1 MSTVT
6 KPRQQRGGRRPSQPH
21 TGPNPSPLVIPGPQS
36 QPQSQSHASTPTSSA
51 QSARAPHS
59 RTSSKSAN
67 VIDLTSPTLPTP
79 IRSRGRSGSISKSV
93 AASPSVL
100 RSAAQ
105 EAFPPAMPSKGQ
117 LVVTNSRKKARYSF
131 PFPTTAQQQQ
141 NSQAPFLVS
150 FNNSVPVELKML
162 PQPAHKKPKR
172 STRQKVAPQPTTQAA
187 SKDNKLKSYMIE
199 PPLGCHSY
207 PFRDNSGK
215 ELKDPKFPDF
225 FPWKGTHPEDHV
237 TESAARTGFSD
248 KMHSG
253 EQSSAKVLLAP
264 LIKKNVGVDIISSIF
279 VTILEKRQH
288 IGRIS
293 TPSTFKFPP
302 RVTFPGAKKESWLRD
317 LANPD
322 IPLRRLSR
330 TIPLGLRGK
339 ELLDECTAKN
349 IPLLR
354 ALWYVRCVGANELRS
369 LKRKGAGSLAVGN
382 ETKWLREWTQGVV
395 QYLEK
400 GMADCGKDG
409 QSRPS
414 GKAEA
419 SSSSSASVARST
431 WKLRM
436 TYILRLTSQLYSEN
450 LLDRGAF
457 LEWYIT
463 LLETC
468 SLDKL
473 PLAMLILHIE
483 WDHIVSSRKFS
494 RRLVDALLG
503 KVNQII
509 SIGELDIYKPLLQRL
524 AIHITRLLLNHRQ
537 AFINPKSWL
546 INEAPLRACVDTS
559 NPVIIS
565 SINNIASRN
574 RNLEPGNTKSSNGS
588 TSPRKA
594 AIDFLDRIRAPYD
607 IEDVTTMFLALSKD
621 YHQTVKALC
630 EWAVTSLR
638 VGLHRLYF
646 AVRLLRKVSRLG
658 IQIQP
663 PIHDFLLA
671 TGGGRR
677 CKKHVYLLIS
687 ELVRSKHFT
696 AGKYMSWLISRGALM
711 RHGSIDEE
719 QPCYIRLLAEIPVN
733 HQHTPSA
740 QRNLRSNLLLQK
752 GFFVNAEAASLAKAK
767 EIVMDRIPGIFVTG
781 NGKLPMVV
789 KSESAFTFEEI
800 KFLHGLTR
808 NVMSELGF
816 WVCAAVRK
824 RQAQSTAPDNR
835 GVNSLGWRPSVSE
848 LPSTISPGEFLLVRK
863 VLEELEDFGVL
874 AEVIKLVSNSE
885 NPEILSAAAD
895 TLSSNVDVYFA
906 IGIVGDILKALF
918 DRYKALQVKRTMEHR
933 PVEHYLTTSLFN
945 FAQYQGCDGDIRQSL
960 ESDLLLGKTQAMLP
974 HSLGDT
980 LAEFG
985 EGELDEGVE
994 GLLSGTIP
1002 VQPAA
1007 VTKAFKVL
1015 VERVENGF
1023 RGTDMAVYKR
1033 FPRLLASL
1041 RQLDSATFDPLMENW
1056 MIDTIKNTS
1065 RPNLAVAFSNMLVAG
1080 CFELK
1085 SVIRIT
1091 SEIVG
1096 QAGEDSG
1103 SIEAADVTELA
1114 FQTLALLLDD
1124 EDAKLDL
1131 TEQEMYSLRLER
1143 KRFRA
1148 TNGKLF
1154 VGIFRK
1160 AIKLCVAAA
1169 DPNLDSRLEYSMNN
1183 DIVLDLLRNLAFSDF
1198 DILVSEL
1205 VEPLAPQS
1213 NPLISKHLSLLI
1225 DHLLDE
1231 HDSSDISEV
1240 DADVQ
1245 VTRLLQHVNDFS
1257 VRLCQLKMRLIFEAE
1272 ISHASD
1278 TTESANLRN
1287 AVTKAFVS
1295 SITEMD
1301 SDRGAI
1307 WADLVSVLDDT
1318 CVSQIR
1324 VYTEEMILNAPGF
1337 PNASGSFIAVDEGST
1352 DEEGIK
1358 RAGEMLARSLI
1369 SAVDVTAGRNTG
1381 GGDMGT
1387 WLPPILADK
1396 MNVVLQALS
1405 GAGGEVTIQSDGVV
1419 TGGKETVGKVYKRLR
1434 SWVILFLRI
1443 VALHKAEFGS
1453 PKTSVV
1459 EQGRMVIGLC
1469 ALLENRCVQNDDFM
1483 SEFALDVACAI
1494 TDDMNEESRQH
1505 IRRFLKR
1512 RYDLPQIGYML
1523 GGIEALSMGPT
1534 GGVAGNVGATS
1545 EWLKGM
1551 SRGRLVEYSLKPWEQ
1566 VSDPTPVAGDNDTS
1580 LSMTL
1585 FHARKVGCVCSG

>member
-6 KPRQQRGGRRPSQPH
+6 KPRQQRGTRRPSQPH

-36 QPQSQSHASTPTSSA
+36 HASTPTSS

-79 IRSRGRSGSISKSV
+79 IRSRGRSGSIVKSV
-93 AASPSVL
+93 AASPNFL

-105 EAFPPAMPSKGQ
+105 EAFPPVMPTKGQ
-117 LVVTNSRKKARYSF
+117 LVVTNARKKARYAF
-131 PFPTTAQQQQ
+131 PFPTAAQQQQ

-150 FNNSVPVELKML
+150 FNNPLPVELKML
-162 PQPAHKKPKR
+162 PQPAHRKPKR
-172 STRQKVAPQPTTQAA
+172 STRQKVAPQPTAQSA

-199 PPLGCHSY
+199 PPMGCQYY

-215 ELKDPKFPDF
+215 ELKDPRFPDF
-225 FPWKGTHPEDHV
+225 FPWKGNHPEDYV

-248 KMHSG
+248 KMHPG
-253 EQSSAKVLLAP
+253 EQSSAKNLLAP
-264 LIKKNVGVDIISSIF
+264 LIKKNVSVDIVSSIF

-288 IGRIS
+288 MDRI
-293 TPSTFKFPP
+293 TAPSTFKFPP

-322 IPLRRLSR
+322 VSLRRLSR

-339 ELLDECTAKN
+339 ELLDECTVKN

-369 LKRKGAGSLAVGN
+369 LKRKGAGSLAMGN
-382 ETKWLREWTQGVV
+382 ESKWLREWTQAVV

-400 GMADCGKDG
+400 GMADCGKDVS
-409 QSRPS
+409 QKPS
-414 GKAEA
+414 GKDA
-419 SSSSSASVARST
+419 SSSSSSSAAARTT
-431 WKLRM
+431 WKSRM
-436 TYILRLTSQLYSEN
+436 TYMLRLTTQLYSEN

-457 LEWYIT
+457 LEWYLN
-463 LLETC
+463 LLEAS
-468 SLDKL
+468 SLDRL
-473 PLAMLILHIE
+473 PLAMLILQDE
-483 WDHIVSSRKFS
+483 WDHIVTSRKFG
-494 RRLVDALLG
+494 RRLVDALLA
-503 KVNQII
+503 KVKQIL
-509 SIGELDIYKPLLQRL
+509 SIRETDLYKPLLQRL
-524 AIHITRLLLNHRQ
+524 AVHVTRLLLNHRQ

-546 INEAPLRACVDTS
+546 VNEAPLRACVDTR
-559 NPVIIS
+559 NPTIIS
-565 SINNIASRN
+565 SIKNISARN
-574 RNLEPGNTKSSNGS
+574 RNLEPGNTKSSGGS

-594 AIDFLDRIRAPYD
+594 AIDFLDHIRVPYD
-607 IEDVTTMFLALSKD
+607 IEDVTNRFLALSKD

-630 EWAVTSLR
+630 EWAITSLR

-646 AVRLLRKVSRLG
+646 AVRLLRRFSRLG

-677 CKKHVYLLIS
+677 CKKHVYLLVS

-711 RHGSIDEE
+711 RYGSIDEE

-752 GFFVNAEAASLAKAK
+752 GFYVSAEATSLAKAK

-781 NGKLPMVV
+781 NGKGLATVRA
-789 KSESAFTFEEI
+789 ESAFTFEEI

-824 RQAQSTAPDNR
+824 RQAQSTAHDSR
-835 GVNSLGWRPSVSE
+835 GANSLGWRPSVSE

-906 IGIVGDILKALF
+906 IGIVGDSLKTLF

-933 PVEHYLTTSLFN
+933 PVEQYLTTSLFN
-945 FAQYQGCDGDIRQSL
+945 FAQYQGCDVDIRQSL
-960 ESDLLLGKTQAMLP
+960 ESDFLLGKTQAMLP

-985 EGELDEGVE
+985 EGELDAGVE
-994 GLLSGTIP
+994 DLLSGNVP
-1002 VQPAA
+1002 VQPVA
-1007 VTKAFKVL
+1007 VKNAFKVL

-1041 RQLDSATFDPLMENW
+1041 RQLDSATFDPLMETW
-1056 MIDTIKNTS
+1056 MVGTIKSTS
-1065 RPNLAVAFSNMLVAG
+1065 RPTLAVAFSNMLVAG

-1085 SVIRIT
+1085 SVIRVT

-1096 QAGEDSG
+1096 QAGDDSG

-1114 FQTLALLLDD
+1114 FQTLALLLDE
-1124 EDAKLDL
+1124 EDGKLDL

-1154 VGIFRK
+1154 VSIFRK
-1160 AIKLCVAAA
+1160 AIKLCVAAG
-1169 DPNLDSRLEYSMNN
+1169 DLNLDSRLEDSMRN

-1257 VRLCQLKMRLIFEAE
+1257 IRLCQLKMRLIFEAE

-1278 TTESANLRN
+1278 TAESANLRN

-1295 SITEMD
+1295 SITDMN

-1307 WADLVSVLDDT
+1307 WSDLVSVLDDA

-1337 PNASGSFIAVDEGST
+1337 PNSSSAFIAVDEGST
-1352 DEEGIK
+1352 DEEGLK
-1358 RAGEMLARSLI
+1358 RAGEMLARSLV
-1369 SAVDVTAGRNTG
+1369 SAIDVTAGRG
-1381 GGDMGT
+1381 AGSGDTGT

-1405 GAGGEVTIQSDGVV
+1405 GVGGEVTIHSDGEV
-1419 TGGKETVGKVYKRLR
+1419 TGGKETIGKAYRKLR

-1453 PKTSVV
+1453 SKTSAI
-1459 EQGRMVIGLC
+1459 EQGRIVIGLC
-1469 ALLENRCVQNDDFM
+1469 ALLENRCVQNDEFM

-1494 TDDMNEESRQH
+1494 VDDMSEESRQH
-1505 IRRFLKR
+1505 IRRFLRR

-1523 GGIEALSMGPT
+1523 GGIEAWNTGPI

-1551 SRGRLVEYSLKPWEQ
+1551 SSRGRVVEYSLKPWER

-1580 LSMTL
+1580 LSITL
-1585 FHARKVGCVCSG
+1585 FHARKVGCGCSV

>member
-117 LVVTNSRKKARYSF
+117 LVVTNSRKKACYSF

-172 STRQKVAPQPTTQAA
+172 STRQKVAPQPTTQTA

-288 IGRIS
+288 IGRIN

-409 QSRPS
+409 QSKPS

-473 PLAMLILHIE
+473 PLAMLILQIE
-483 WDHIVSSRKFS
+483 WDHIVSS
-494 RRLVDALLG
+494 
-503 KVNQII
+503 Q
-509 SIGELDIYKPLLQRL
+509 
-524 AIHITRLLLNHRQ
+524 
-537 AFINPKSWL
+537 
-546 INEAPLRACVDTS
+546 
-559 NPVIIS
+559 
-565 SINNIASRN
+565 
-574 RNLEPGNTKSSNGS
+574 PGNTKSSNGS

-594 AIDFLDRIRAPYD
+594 AIDFLDRTRAPYD

-646 AVRLLRKVSRLG
+646 AVRLLRKFSRLG

-906 IGIVGDILKALF
+906 IGIVGDILKVLF

-1002 VQPAA
+1002 VQAAA

-1041 RQLDSATFDPLMENW
+1041 RQLDSTTFDPLMENW

-1080 CFELK
+1080 CFELNN
-1085 SVIRIT
+1085 VIRIT

-1131 TEQEMYSLRLER
+1131 TEQ
-1143 KRFRA
+1143 
-1148 TNGKLF
+1148 
-1154 VGIFRK
+1154 
-1160 AIKLCVAAA
+1160 
-1169 DPNLDSRLEYSMNN
+1169 
-1183 DIVLDLLRNLAFSDF
+1183 
-1198 DILVSEL
+1198 
-1205 VEPLAPQS
+1205 
-1213 NPLISKHLSLLI
+1213 
-1225 DHLLDE
+1225 
-1231 HDSSDISEV
+1231 
-1240 DADVQ
+1240 
-1245 VTRLLQHVNDFS
+1245 HVNDFS

-1278 TTESANLRN
+1278 TAESANLRN

-1369 SAVDVTAGRNTG
+1369 SAIDVTAGRNTG

-1443 VALHKAEFGS
+1443 VALHIAEFGS

-1494 TDDMNEESRQH
+1494 ID
-1505 IRRFLKR
+1505 
-1512 RYDLPQIGYML
+1512 
-1523 GGIEALSMGPT
+1523 GGIEALSMGHT

-1585 FHARKVGCVCSG
+1585 FHARKVGGWISKGLADRRKRRKVGGERALPSGEVLVEGLLREPPKKNSFTPDNKPEEGKWYFPDVKEMAGWTGAQEVMVEETMDHTILAIMDRQSKGIPIGRVPEVNLRNNHFQYIVTWYSLGIATSIMFYLVIRRPPRDITKKVRLQKDWA

>member
-21 TGPNPSPLVIPGPQS
+21 TGPNPSPLIIPGP
-36 QPQSQSHASTPTSSA
+36 QSHASTPTSS

-79 IRSRGRSGSISKSV
+79 IRSRGRSGSIAKSV

-105 EAFPPAMPSKGQ
+105 EAFPPVMPAKGQ
-117 LVVTNSRKKARYSF
+117 LVVTNSRKKARYAF

-150 FNNSVPVELKML
+150 FNSSLPMELKML
-162 PQPAHKKPKR
+162 PQPHKKPKR

-199 PPLGCHSY
+199 PPTGCHSY

-215 ELKDPKFPDF
+215 ELKEPKFPDF
-225 FPWKGTHPEDHV
+225 FPWKGTHPEDYV

-248 KMHSG
+248 KMHPG
-253 EQSSAKVLLAP
+253 EQGSAKVLLAP
-264 LIKKNVGVDIISSIF
+264 LIKKSVSVDIVSSLF

-288 IGRIS
+288 IGRIN

-369 LKRKGAGSLAVGN
+369 LKRKGAGSLAMGN
-382 ETKWLREWTQGVV
+382 ESKWLREWTQGVV

-400 GMADCGKDG
+400 GMTDCGKDVP
-409 QSRPS
+409 QKPN
-414 GKAEA
+414 GKEGSS
-419 SSSSSASVARST
+419 SSSSSAVRMN
-431 WKLRM
+431 WKTRM
-436 TYILRLTSQLYSEN
+436 TYILRLTTQLYSEN

-457 LEWYIT
+457 LEWYLT
-463 LLETC
+463 LLEAC
-468 SLDKL
+468 SLDRL
-473 PLAMLILHIE
+473 PLAMLILQAE
-483 WDHIVSSRKFS
+483 WDHIVSSRKFG

-503 KVNQII
+503 KVKQIL
-509 SIGELDIYKPLLQRL
+509 STREADLYKPLLQRL
-524 AIHITRLLLNHRQ
+524 AIHVTRLLLNHRQ
-537 AFINPKSWL
+537 AFINPKSWA
-546 INEAPLRACVDTS
+546 INEAPLRACVDTK
-559 NPVIIS
+559 NPAIIS
-565 SINNIASRN
+565 SINNIAARN
-574 RNLEPGNTKSSNGS
+574 RNLEPGNTKSAGGSS

-607 IEDVTTMFLALSKD
+607 IEDVTTRFLALSKD

-630 EWAVTSLR
+630 EWAITSLR

-646 AVRLLRKVSRLG
+646 AVRLLRRFSRLG

-711 RHGSIDEE
+711 RHGSVDEE

-733 HQHTPSA
+733 HHHTPSA

-781 NGKLPMVV
+781 NNKALAVV
-789 KSESAFTFEEI
+789 KSESAFSFEEI
-800 KFLHGLTR
+800 KFFHGLTR

-816 WVCAAVRK
+816 WVCGAVRK

-835 GVNSLGWRPSVSE
+835 GVNNLGWRPSVSE

-874 AEVIKLVSNSE
+874 AEVIKLIANSE

-895 TLSSNVDVYFA
+895 TLSSNVDIYFA
-906 IGIVGDILKALF
+906 IGVVGDTLKTLF

-933 PVEHYLTTSLFN
+933 PVEQYLTASLFS

-960 ESDLLLGKTQAMLP
+960 ESDFLLGKTQAMLP

-994 GLLSGTIP
+994 GLLSGTIA

-1041 RQLDSATFDPLMENW
+1041 RQLDSATFDPLMESW
-1056 MIDTIKNTS
+1056 MVGTIKSTS

-1085 SVIRIT
+1085 SVIRVT

-1096 QAGEDSG
+1096 QAGDDSG

-1114 FQTLALLLDD
+1114 FQTLALLLDE
-1124 EDAKLDL
+1124 EDGKLDL

-1169 DPNLDSRLEYSMNN
+1169 DPNLESRLEYSMNN

-1278 TTESANLRN
+1278 TAESANLRN

-1295 SITEMD
+1295 SITEMN

-1307 WADLVSVLDDT
+1307 WADLVSVLDDA

-1337 PNASGSFIAVDEGST
+1337 PNAAAAFIAVDEGST
-1352 DEEGIK
+1352 DEEGLK
-1358 RAGEMLARSLI
+1358 RAGEMLARSLV
-1369 SAVDVTAGRNTG
+1369 SAIDVTAGRDAG
-1381 GGDMGT
+1381 AGDTGT

-1405 GAGGEVTIQSDGVV
+1405 GVGGEVTIQSDGEV
-1419 TGGKETVGKVYKRLR
+1419 TGGKETVGKVYGRLR

-1443 VALHKAEFGS
+1443 VALHKTEFGS
-1453 PKTSVV
+1453 PKTSAI
-1459 EQGRMVIGLC
+1459 EQGRIVIGLC
-1469 ALLENRCVQNDDFM
+1469 ALLENRSVQNDDFM

-1494 TDDMNEESRQH
+1494 VDDMSEESRQH
-1505 IRRFLKR
+1505 IRRFLRR

-1523 GGIEALSMGPT
+1523 GGIEAWNTGPT
-1534 GGVAGNVGATS
+1534 GGTAGNVGATS
-1545 EWLKGM
+1545 EWLKEM
-1551 SRGRLVEYSLKPWEQ
+1551 SSRGRLMEYSLKPWEQ

-1585 FHARKVGCVCSG
+1585 FHARKVGCVYSG

>member
-117 LVVTNSRKKARYSF
+117 LVVTNSRKKACYSF

-172 STRQKVAPQPTTQAA
+172 STRQKVAPQPTTQTA

-288 IGRIS
+288 IGRIN

-409 QSRPS
+409 QSKPS

-473 PLAMLILHIE
+473 PLAMLILQIE
-483 WDHIVSSRKFS
+483 WDHIVSS
-494 RRLVDALLG
+494 
-503 KVNQII
+503 Q
-509 SIGELDIYKPLLQRL
+509 
-524 AIHITRLLLNHRQ
+524 
-537 AFINPKSWL
+537 
-546 INEAPLRACVDTS
+546 
-559 NPVIIS
+559 
-565 SINNIASRN
+565 
-574 RNLEPGNTKSSNGS
+574 PGNTKSSNGS

-594 AIDFLDRIRAPYD
+594 AIDFLDRTRAPYD

-646 AVRLLRKVSRLG
+646 AVRLLRKFSRLG

-1002 VQPAA
+1002 VQAAA

-1041 RQLDSATFDPLMENW
+1041 RQLDSTTFDPLMENW

-1080 CFELK
+1080 CFELNN
-1085 SVIRIT
+1085 VIRIT

-1278 TTESANLRN
+1278 TAESANLRN

-1369 SAVDVTAGRNTG
+1369 SAIDVTAGRNTG

-1443 VALHKAEFGS
+1443 VALHIAEFGS

-1494 TDDMNEESRQH
+1494 IDDMNEESRQH

-1523 GGIEALSMGPT
+1523 GGIEALSMGHT